1 MIICMGMMKK
11 SMVDDDVVSCL
22 VIGIESKDVFVFDFE
37 VFIVFV
43 RMSFFSVLVFILVNG
58 LFDVEFRIV
67 VVCRDGKVYI
77 FKRGSKLVKVCIEL
91 GV

>member
-1 MIICMGMMKK
+1 MGIMKK
-11 SMVDDDVVSCL
+11 SVVDEDVVSCF

-37 VFIVFV
+37 VFIVLV
-43 RMSFFSVLVFILVNG
+43 KMSFLSVLVFVFVNG

-77 FKRGSKLVKVCIEL
+77 LKRGSKNVKVCIEF